1 MSKLVWYFKQ
11 LSLLIPFYQKVV
23 SYFNKRY
30 IVNNYIKYLDSINDK
45 ETIDRIFIETK
56 KRLDMKNQEKKTR
69 FLLKNR
75 VNYSNEVI
83 DEYFKQKHAIPFF

>member
-75 VNYSNEVI
+75 FNYSNEVI